1 MDKGTMWEFGN
12 ARWSRNPTQLPAFP
26 FSNSDDAEKR
36 LGFDGCEEIG
46 IVAAATAV
54 DVVKG
59 R

>member
-1 MDKGTMWEFGN
+1 MWEFGN
-12 ARWSRNPTQLPAFP
+12 ARWSKNP

-36 LGFDGCEEIG
+36 SGFDGCEEIG

>member
-1 MDKGTMWEFGN
+1 MGIWKRKVVEE
-12 ARWSRNPTQLPAFP
+12 STQLPAFP
-26 FSNSDDAEKR
+26 FSNPDDAEKR

-46 IVAAATAV
+46 IFAAATTAV